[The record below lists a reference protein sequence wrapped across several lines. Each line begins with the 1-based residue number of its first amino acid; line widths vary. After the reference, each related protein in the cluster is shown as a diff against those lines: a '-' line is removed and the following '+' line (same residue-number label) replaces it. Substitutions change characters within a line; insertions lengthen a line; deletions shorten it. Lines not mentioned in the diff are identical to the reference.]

1 MSITVYAAQRILTMN
16 PSQPEATHVAVQG
29 DRILAVGDAQAMP
42 PNART
47 DDRFADKVILPGFV
61 EGHSHALEGAMWDY
75 LYLGYFSRI
84 DAEGKE
90 WPGLK
95 SVADM
100 QARLRQH
107 AEGLPP
113 GEPLVAWGFDPVYF
127 PGQRLSRHQLDEAV
141 GDRPLVVL
149 HASLHVMTVN
159 SAMLALSGI
168 SEGPR
173 VEGIMLDEDGQ
184 PNGELQEMAAMFVV
198 FDALGRNLFEAVA
211 SPEVLRRYAA
221 IAAAKGVTTITDL
234 YNPLSDEAIASMVE
248 VTRETDFPV
257 RLVPAMGVLAW
268 SAEEGIA
275 RLQAAMAHS
284 HERLVFGPAK
294 LMTDGSIQGYTARL
308 KWPHYHDGHPNGL
321 WNAEPEGLVALV
333 HAYHQAG
340 LQLHIHTNGDEAVEL
355 MLDALDE
362 ALTLW
367 PRFDH
372 RHTLQHCQIID
383 HAQLRRAA
391 RLGLCLN
398 MFANHLY
405 YWGDVHLERTLGPT
419 RCQRLEPLA
428 SARRLGIVTA
438 IHSDAPVTPLG
449 PLFTAWCAVNRQSA
463 SGRTLGHHEAVS
475 VEDALEMITLGAAV
489 TLGMDDR
496 VGSLDVGKFAD
507 MAVLD
512 EDPLQVSAQ
521 DLRHIRVHATV
532 SGGQVHEV

>member
-1 MSITVYAAQRILTMN
+1 MSITVYPARRILTMN

-42 PNART
+42 TDARI

-75 LYLGYFSRI
+75 LYLGYFSRV

-95 SVADM
+95 SVAEM

-107 AEGLPP
+107 ADSLPP

-127 PGQRLSRHQLDEAV
+127 PGQRLSRHQLDEAM

-211 SPEVLRRYAA
+211 SPEVLRRYGA

-234 YNPLSDEAIASMVE
+234 YNPLSDDAIASMVE
-248 VTRETDFPV
+248 VTRDADFPV

-275 RLQAAMAHS
+275 RLQAAMGHS

-355 MLDALDE
+355 MLDALEE

-463 SGRTLGHHEAVS
+463 SGQTLGHHEAVS
-475 VEDALEMITLGAAV
+475 VEDALEMITLGAAI

-512 EDPLQVSAQ
+512 DDPLQVLAQ

-532 SGGQVHEV
+532 SGGRVHEV